1 MSRRINELEDALRI
15 SHALVS
21 QGKHPLLSEALLGIK
36 DIGSSFGDDVNVS
49 AAPVNAFSGDRSGD
63 HTSSPTNNNSPESDA
78 DGLIPA
84 LGRMSI
90 SCGGRSQYS
99 GPSIWRLVRLSALS
113 AMVFG

>member
-21 QGKHPLLSEALLGIK
+21 QGKHPLLSEALLRIK
-36 DIGSSFGDDVNVS
+36 DIAPSLGDDVNVS
-49 AAPVNAFSGDRSGD
+49 TAPATAFSGDRSGD
-63 HTSSPTNNNSPESDA
+63 HTSSPTNNNLPESDA

-99 GPSIWRLVRLSALS
+99 GPSVWQLVRLSALS
-113 AMVFG
+113 AVVFG